1 MIERYSLPEM
11 AAIWS
16 ASHKTDTWLKVELEV
31 CEAWAREGVIPP
43 DAMEKIRRARYN
55 AERMQEIERETHHDI
70 ISFLR
75 SIQEQLG
82 PEGRFI
88 HLGLTSSDVLDTA
101 LALQVK
107 EAGELLQAK
116 LAELIEAVAKQ
127 ARAHKYTLMA
137 GRSHG
142 IHAEPMTFGLKLAL
156 WVDELR
162 RQQKRLGEALAQIT
176 VGAISGAVGT
186 HATVPPQIEEHVCAR
201 LGLGVDPITNQVIQ
215 RDRHAHFMTTLAL
228 IGASLEK
235 MAQEIRHLQR
245 TELSEA
251 FEPFGA
257 GQQGSS
263 AMPHKRNPEL
273 CERICGLSRVLRG
286 FAMTALENVA
296 LWHERDISHSSTE
309 RIIFPDGCT
318 LLHYMLHV
326 FTNVINGLEVNKER
340 MLANLNMTGGLIF
353 SQRILLAL
361 IDKGVGR
368 QEAYKIVQRNAKKVW
383 SQHSQCGSKQ
393 EGEPDILPEL
403 PAQEGIDSSLAG
415 NVTGSGQQDLL
426 PFLRELSNDPEV
438 TRYLSLEELK
448 GLASM
453 DYYTTYI
460 DASFKRIGL

>member
-11 AAIWS
+11 AAVWS
-16 ASHKTDTWLKVELEV
+16 DTHKTDTWLKVELQV
-31 CEAWAREGVIPP
+31 CEGWAREGVIPQA
-43 DAMEKIRRARYN
+43 AMEKIRQAQYN
-55 AERMQEIERETHHDI
+55 AGRMQEIERETHHDI

-107 EAGELLQAK
+107 EAGALLQTRLMA
-116 LAELIEAVAKQ
+116 LIEAVAQQ
-127 ARAHKYTLMA
+127 AVQHKYTLMA
-137 GRSHG
+137 GRTHG

-162 RQQKRLGEALAQIT
+162 RGQQRLTAALAQIA

-186 HATVPPQIEEHVCAR
+186 HATVPPQLEEYVCAA
-201 LGLGVDPITNQVIQ
+201 LGLDVAPISNQIIQ

-228 IGASLEK
+228 LGSSLEK

-251 FEPFGA
+251 FEPFGS

-273 CERICGLSRVLRG
+273 CERVCGLSRVLRG
-286 FAMTALENVA
+286 FAVTALENVA

-309 RIIFPDGCT
+309 RVIFPDGCT
-318 LLHYMLHV
+318 LLDYMLHI
-326 FTNVINGLEVNKER
+326 FTGVMSGLVVNQER
-340 MLANLNMTGGLIF
+340 MLANLNLTGGLVF

-368 QEAYKIVQRNAKKVW
+368 QEAYKMVQRNAQKIWFQPASDDATGESPTVL
-383 SQHSQCGSKQ
+383 SVSDSITGPLPLVAVLSKDTEIMQ
-393 EGEPDILPEL
+393 
-403 PAQEGIDSSLAG
+403 
-415 NVTGSGQQDLL
+415 
-426 PFLRELSNDPEV
+426 
-438 TRYLSLEELK
+438 YLSLGELQE
-448 GLASM
+448 LTST
-453 DYYTTYI
+453 DYYIKYI
-460 DASFKRIGL
+460 DTSFQRIGL